1 MAGPGTRTA
10 RLAIRRGGAGEEA
23 REQVFEIPF
32 EDGDSVLDG
41 LVRARALFDD
51 GLAFRYS
58 CFNANVCRECLMEID
73 GEVQYACICKLR
85 EATIEIAPIP
95 NRRLIRDLVTDTV
108 SAREKL

>member
-1 MAGPGTRTA
+1 MAARTA
-10 RLAIRRGGAGEEA
+10 RLAIRRGGAGETP

-58 CFNANVCRECLMEID
+58 CFNANVCRECLMQID
-73 GEVQYACICKLR
+73 GVVQYACIAKLR
-85 EATIEIAPIP
+85 AATIAIAPIA
-95 NRRLIRDLVTDTV
+95 NRPLIRDLVTDTLP
-108 SAREKL
+108 AREKL